1 MYSAALYTTQDCS
14 LVEYSPVINNPTTSS
29 LFPSAYQIKYE
40 LLSLFFFLHTSG
52 ILFGKHTRPDPLNQT
67 ATV

>member
-40 LLSLFFFLHTSG
+40 LLSLFFFYIPQAFCLASTQ
-52 ILFGKHTRPDPLNQT
+52 DQT
-67 ATV
+67 H